1 MSINHSFPELQDHVY
16 QRYIK
21 ADLGRLSGVRPNPH
35 NISQR
40 LHWLLETPET
50 LVNFK
55 KDNDGFDVVAG
66 RKPIDY
72 DDEVLETYSVEEDR
86 AFRRMNKEILE
97 TGALIEYSGEQDEV
111 SAMSDKELDTIVSN
125 FQKFKSAIKVIEDLH
140 VLERIKQRVLQKERN
155 KTWLD
160 LIESRINDVTTES
173 IA

>member
-1 MSINHSFPELQDHVY
+1 M
-16 QRYIK
+16 
-21 ADLGRLSGVRPNPH
+21 
-35 NISQR
+35 
-40 LHWLLETPET
+40 
-50 LVNFK
+50 
-55 KDNDGFDVVAG
+55 
-66 RKPIDY
+66 
-72 DDEVLETYSVEEDR
+72 
-86 AFRRMNKEILE
+86 
-97 TGALIEYSGEQDEV
+97 IEYSGEQDEV